1 MASPTIPVPS
11 IAIFFIVFLDFEIIK
26 QPLEAKVCR
35 IQNDPIFF
43 FWLINNK
50 FSQLPEMYCWKSYFC
65 SIIKI
70 NLAVMSESLLGV
82 GSRVKHPQFG
92 KGVIVQIRSDAY
104 EIGFIENGVRQIMRD
119 YEGME
124 IIEAVETPSD
134 LATYEKIEKSLVRV
148 LRRFSDVQE
157 TVPLG
162 QKWTG
167 GKMILYPGDKA
178 LKEKEVPIET
188 FFHKIV
194 MIRDRVRVM
203 EQRINGS
210 NLTDEEK
217 VDLEQ
222 YITRIY
228 GSLTTF
234 NVLFKN
240 KEEQFTGER
249 SKE

>member
-1 MASPTIPVPS
+1 MAEV
-11 IAIFFIVFLDFEIIK
+11 V
-26 QPLEAKVCR
+26 
-35 IQNDPIFF
+35 
-43 FWLINNK
+43 
-50 FSQLPEMYCWKSYFC
+50 
-65 SIIKI
+65 
-70 NLAVMSESLLGV
+70 LGV

-92 KGVIVQIRSDAY
+92 KGVVVQIRSDAY
-104 EIGFIENGVRQIMRD
+104 EICFIEQGVRQIMRD
-119 YEGME
+119 YEGLE
-124 IIEAVETPSD
+124 IFEALETPSD
-134 LATYEKIEKSLVRV
+134 LVTYEKMEKSLVRV

-167 GKMILYPGDKA
+167 GKMVLYPGDKT
-178 LKEKEVPIET
+178 LKEKEIPIDV

-194 MIRDRVRVM
+194 MVRDRVRVM
-203 EQRINGS
+203 EQRINAS
-210 NLTDEEK
+210 TLTDEEK

-240 KEEQFTGER
+240 KEDQFTGER
-249 SKE
+249 GGKE

>member
-1 MASPTIPVPS
+1 MA
-11 IAIFFIVFLDFEIIK
+11 EII
-26 QPLEAKVCR
+26 
-35 IQNDPIFF
+35 
-43 FWLINNK
+43 
-50 FSQLPEMYCWKSYFC
+50 
-65 SIIKI
+65 
-70 NLAVMSESLLGV
+70 LGV

-92 KGVIVQIRSDAY
+92 KGVVVQIRSDAY
-104 EIGFIENGVRQIMRD
+104 EICFIDHGVRQIMLD
-119 YEGME
+119 YEGLDVF
-124 IIEAVETPSD
+124 EALETPSD
-134 LATYEKIEKSLVRV
+134 LVTYEKMEKSLIRV

-157 TVPLG
+157 TVSLG

-167 GKMILYPGDKA
+167 GKMVLYPGDKS

-240 KEEQFTGER
+240 KEDQFTGER
-249 SKE
+249 GGKE

>member
-1 MASPTIPVPS
+1 MA
-11 IAIFFIVFLDFEIIK
+11 EII
-26 QPLEAKVCR
+26 
-35 IQNDPIFF
+35 
-43 FWLINNK
+43 
-50 FSQLPEMYCWKSYFC
+50 
-65 SIIKI
+65 
-70 NLAVMSESLLGV
+70 LGV

-92 KGVIVQIRSDAY
+92 KGVVVQIRSDAY
-104 EIGFIENGVRQIMRD
+104 EICFIEHGVRQIMRD
-119 YEGME
+119 YDGLDVF
-124 IIEAVETPSD
+124 EALETPSD
-134 LATYEKIEKSLVRV
+134 LVTYEKIEKSLVRV

-162 QKWTG
+162 QKWAG
-167 GKMILYPGDKA
+167 GKMVLYPGDKS

-194 MIRDRVRVM
+194 MVRDRVRVM
-203 EQRINGS
+203 EQRINAS
-210 NLTDEEK
+210 ALTDEEK

-240 KEEQFTGER
+240 KEDQFTGER
-249 SKE
+249 GGKE

>member
-1 MASPTIPVPS
+1 MTES
-11 IAIFFIVFLDFEIIK
+11 I
-26 QPLEAKVCR
+26 
-35 IQNDPIFF
+35 
-43 FWLINNK
+43 
-50 FSQLPEMYCWKSYFC
+50 
-65 SIIKI
+65 
-70 NLAVMSESLLGV
+70 LGV
-82 GSRVKHPQFG
+82 GSRVKHPQMG
-92 KGVIVQIRSDAY
+92 KGVIVQVRSDAW
-104 EIGFIENGVRQIMRD
+104 EIGFIDFGVRQIKRD
-119 YEGME
+119 YEGLE
-124 IIEAVETPSD
+124 VIEAIETPSD
-134 LATYEKIEKSLVRV
+134 LLTYEKMEKSLIRV
-148 LRRFSDVQE
+148 LHRFSDIQE

-167 GKMILYPGDKA
+167 GKMILFPGDKS

-194 MIRDRVRVM
+194 MVRDRVRVM
-203 EQRINGS
+203 EQRINAS

-240 KEEQFTGER
+240 KDDQFVGDR
-249 SKE
+249 GKD

>member
-1 MASPTIPVPS
+1 MA
-11 IAIFFIVFLDFEIIK
+11 EII
-26 QPLEAKVCR
+26 
-35 IQNDPIFF
+35 
-43 FWLINNK
+43 
-50 FSQLPEMYCWKSYFC
+50 
-65 SIIKI
+65 
-70 NLAVMSESLLGV
+70 LGV

-92 KGVIVQIRSDAY
+92 KGVVVQIRSDAY
-104 EIGFIENGVRQIMRD
+104 EICFIENGVRQIMRD
-119 YEGME
+119 YEGLDVF
-124 IIEAVETPSD
+124 EALETPSD
-134 LATYEKIEKSLVRV
+134 LVTYEKMEKSLIRV

-167 GKMILYPGDKA
+167 GKMILYPGDKT
-178 LKEKEVPIET
+178 LKEKEIPIDI

-203 EQRINGS
+203 EQRINAS
-210 NLTDEEK
+210 ALTDEEK

-240 KEEQFTGER
+240 KEDQFTGER